1 VSILIR
7 TTADDKDFHVLVQ
20 HLNHELADRD
30 GDEHDF
36 YKQYNTLKNIN
47 HVIVYYDMNIPVACG
62 ALKPFNSKSVEIK
75 RMFTQPKYRGQG
87 IARKVLLAL
96 EQWAIELGYYSCVL
110 ETGLRNPEAIGL
122 YKNFGYLEIP
132 NYGQYAG
139 VSNSICFEKILSQ

>member
-1 VSILIR
+1 
-7 TTADDKDFHVLVQ
+7 
-20 HLNHELADRD
+20 
-30 GDEHDF
+30 
-36 YKQYNTLKNIN
+36 
-47 HVIVYYDMNIPVACG
+47 
-62 ALKPFNSKSVEIK
+62 
-75 RMFTQPKYRGQG
+75 MFTQPKYRGQG